1 MKSYFEAILDLVILF
16 LFGERTPVGEPIN
29 LEKGKLVEFKTTL
42 PPDQPGEYEW
52 MVMFRVSSLHNV
64 NQRIFFE
71 SKY

>member
-29 LEKGKLVEFKTTL
+29 LEKGTPVGLKTTL
-42 PPDQPGEYEW
+42 PPDQPEEYEW
-52 MVMFRVSSLHNV
+52 MAMFRVSSLHNV